1 MVADC
6 GATCARWM
14 LCLSNFVFLLGS
26 AALLAVGSWL
36 AADKASFVSITL
48 NVTHNPQSPASSLV
62 DEDAQKIIEQFVEP
76 IVIEQAAYIL
86 IALGAFIF
94 VISFLGY
101 CGAMR
106 ESRVLLTAY
115 AIFILLI
122 FLAQIALIF
131 VYYFHKP
138 QADKHSKDFLKE
150 TLNQYYTTGNKED
163 AVTRGW
169 DLVMSQLS
177 CCGVESY
184 EDFRTAMKFV
194 EAGRMEG
201 LGRQIPEAC
210 CRLQDNKNSLLL
222 IPEDRECIVDPNTE
236 NSFYLEGCYV
246 RFHDLVASNLDLAI
260 GAVVVVAAGQ
270 LLAIILSFC
279 LCRAVGTERN
289 YYYKY

>member
-48 NVTHNPQSPASSLV
+48 NVTHSPRSPASSYV
-62 DEDAQKIIEQFVEP
+62 DEEAKRIIEQFVEP

-86 IALGAFIF
+86 IALGAIIFI
-94 VISFLGY
+94 ISFLGY

-106 ESRVLLTAY
+106 ESRILLGTY
-115 AIFILLI
+115 AIFVLLI
-122 FLAQIALIF
+122 FLAQVTLIILYTF
-131 VYYFHKP
+131 YKP
-138 QADKHSKDFLKE
+138 QADQHTKEFLKE
-150 TLNQYYTTGNKED
+150 SINQYYTTGGEED

-184 EDFRTAMKFV
+184 EDFKTARKFV
-194 EAGRMEG
+194 DASRKEG
-201 LGRQIPEAC
+201 LGRLMPDAC
-210 CRLQDNKNSLLL
+210 CRLKDSTNSLLL
-222 IPEDRECIVDPNTE
+222 EPEDRECIVSPSPE
-236 NSFYLEGCYV
+236 NSYFQTGCYDS
-246 RFHDLVASNLDLAI
+246 FHNLVGSNLDLAI
-260 GAVVVVAAGQ
+260 GAVVGVAAGQ
-270 LLAIILSFC
+270 LLVIILSIC
-279 LCRAVGTERN
+279 LWRAIGAERN

>member
-6 GATCARWM
+6 GATCARWL
-14 LCLSNFVFLLGS
+14 LCLSNFIFLLGS

-36 AADKASFVSITL
+36 AADKASFVNLTL
-48 NVTHNPQSPASSLV
+48 NVTHSPQSPASAHI
-62 DEDAQKIIEQFVEP
+62 DEEAQKIIEQFVEP
-76 IVIEQAAYIL
+76 IVIEQAAYVL

-115 AIFILLI
+115 AIFILII
-122 FLAQIALIF
+122 FLAQVTLIL
-131 VYYFHKP
+131 VYFFYKP
-138 QADKHSKDFLKE
+138 QADNHTKDFLKE
-150 TLNQYYTTGNKED
+150 TINQYYTTGNEED

-169 DLVMSQLS
+169 DLVMSHLS
-177 CCGVESY
+177 CCGVDSY
-184 EDFRTAMKFV
+184 EDFKTARKFV
-194 EAGRMEG
+194 EASRIEG
-201 LGRQIPEAC
+201 LGRQVPEAC
-210 CRLQDNKNSLLL
+210 CRLEDNKNTLLL
-222 IPEDRECIVDPNTE
+222 VPENRECIVDPSTE
-236 NSFYLEGCYV
+236 NSYYLEGCYA

-260 GAVVVVAAGQ
+260 GSVVVVAAGQ